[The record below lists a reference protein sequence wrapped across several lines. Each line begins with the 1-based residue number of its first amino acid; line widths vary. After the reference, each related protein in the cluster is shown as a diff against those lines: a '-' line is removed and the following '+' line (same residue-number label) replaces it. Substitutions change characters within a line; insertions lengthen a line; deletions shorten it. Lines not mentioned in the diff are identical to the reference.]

1 MADIVKT
8 AANLVIEC
16 VFTDGDTRIIT
27 LKNPSNNISS
37 TDIENLETF
46 MIENHI
52 IIGDRDSSDFHKIRK
67 AAIRNT
73 TTTYLDLGLESTM

>member
-1 MADIVKT
+1 MADKVKT
-8 AANLVIEC
+8 SANLVIEC
-16 VFTDGDTRIIT
+16 VFNDRDTRTIT

-52 IIGDRDSSDFHKIRK
+52 IIGDRDSSDFRKIRK

-73 TTTYLDLGLESTM
+73 TTTYLDLE